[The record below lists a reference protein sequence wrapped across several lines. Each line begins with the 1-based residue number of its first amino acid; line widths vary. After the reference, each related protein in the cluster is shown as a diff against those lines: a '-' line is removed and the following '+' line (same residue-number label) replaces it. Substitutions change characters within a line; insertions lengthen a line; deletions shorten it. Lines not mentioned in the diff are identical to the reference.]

1 MAVTGAPG
9 DFKSRRRDK
18 TTPKRHVTPS
28 WAFANRLR
36 GSVRADRDSE
46 WSSLLRAANAGD
58 SLAYQRFLREL
69 APVLRAFVRRLLA
82 RTNSAGA
89 EAEDIVQDIL
99 LAIHLKRQT
108 WIETAPVTPWVFT
121 IARHKTIDALRR
133 RGRRID
139 VPIDDFA
146 EILAADTEEPNL
158 ASVYI
163 DRQLGTLPDVQ
174 RKVVQAIAVA
184 GDSISEAAEKLMMTQ
199 GAVRVALHRGLASLA
214 ARTSKG
220 GGAA

>member
-1 MAVTGAPG
+1 M
-9 DFKSRRRDK
+9 S
-18 TTPKRHVTPS
+18 
-28 WAFANRLR
+28 
-36 GSVRADRDSE
+36 ADRNSE
-46 WSSLLRAANAGD
+46 WSSLLRAANSGD

-82 RTNSAGA
+82 RSSSGSA
-89 EAEDIVQDIL
+89 EVEDIVQDIL

-133 RGRRID
+133 RGRHID
-139 VPIDDFA
+139 VPIDDFS
-146 EILAADTEEPNL
+146 ESLAADTQEPDL

-163 DRQLGTLPDVQ
+163 DRQLGTLPEVQ

-199 GAVRVALHRGLASLA
+199 GAVRVALHRGLAAIA
-214 ARTSKG
+214 ARSAKR

>member
-1 MAVTGAPG
+1 M
-9 DFKSRRRDK
+9 
-18 TTPKRHVTPS
+18 
-28 WAFANRLR
+28 
-36 GSVRADRDSE
+36 RADRNSD
-46 WSSLLRAANAGD
+46 WSSLLRAANTGD

-82 RTNSAGA
+82 RSSSASVDV
-89 EAEDIVQDIL
+89 EDIVQEIL

-133 RGRRID
+133 RGRHID
-139 VPIDDFA
+139 VPIDDFS
-146 EILAADTEEPNL
+146 ESL
-158 ASVYI
+158 ASDTAEPDLAGVYI
-163 DRQLGTLPDVQ
+163 DRQLGALPEGQ

-199 GAVRVALHRGLASLA
+199 GAVRVALHRGLAAIA
-214 ARTSKG
+214 ARTKG

>member
-1 MAVTGAPG
+1 M
-9 DFKSRRRDK
+9 
-18 TTPKRHVTPS
+18 
-28 WAFANRLR
+28 
-36 GSVRADRDSE
+36 RADRDSE

-82 RTNSAGA
+82 RANSAGA
-89 EAEDIVQDIL
+89 EAEDIVQEIL

-108 WIETAPVTPWVFT
+108 WIETAPVAPWVFT

-133 RGRRID
+133 RGRHID
-139 VPIDDFA
+139 VPIDDYA
-146 EILAADTEEPNL
+146 EVLPSETEEPNL
-158 ASVYI
+158 AGIYI

-174 RKVVQAIAVA
+174 RKVVQAVAVT
-184 GDSISEAAEKLMMTQ
+184 GDSISEAAQKLTMTQ
-199 GAVRVALHRGLASLA
+199 GAVRVALHRGLAALA
-214 ARTSKG
+214 ARTAKG